1 MVSREDV
8 LKQVE
13 DLREEIVNFTKELVK
28 IPTVNPPGNKYDEC
42 AALIAKK
49 LQTIGFNVQLI
60 EVPSDKLKELAPHS
74 EGLPR
79 VSVLGSLKGAA
90 WKPSLHFNGH
100 FDVVPPGTGWT
111 RDPFLPTFDE
121 GKLYGRGTSDMKGG
135 IAAMVMAAQALVEA
149 GVKLRGELSISA
161 VPDEETG
168 GFAGTGYLVKNQLI
182 KADYA
187 IVTEPS
193 SISTIWNA
201 HKGALWLEITTLGK
215 AAHGSLPF
223 MGINA
228 FEKLIKVAQALEG
241 LKPKLTMRTS
251 SHHVEP
257 KEAMHP
263 TIMIGGVVLGGVKVN
278 VVPSRC
284 SMTIDRRL
292 IPEEKMSDAKK
303 EIEDVLKSLNLEDPE
318 LKIEVKSLLEAD
330 AAVTPQGEKIC
341 ETLAKNIKQ
350 VTDITPRFN
359 LCTAFLDMRF
369 LVNQAGIPTI
379 SYGPGLLKTAHTAD
393 EYVLV
398 DDLVNATKVLA
409 LTAMDLLK

>member
-1 MVSREDV
+1 LVNQKDV

-13 DLREEIVNFTKELVK
+13 SMREEIVDFTKELVK
-28 IPTVNPPGNKYDEC
+28 IPTINPPGEKYVEC

-49 LQTIGFNVQLI
+49 LQTIGFDTRLV
-60 EVPSDKLKELAPHS
+60 EVPSEELEELAPQGK
-74 EGLPR
+74 GLPR
-79 VSVLGSLKGAA
+79 VNVISLLKGAA
-90 WKPSLHFNGH
+90 QRPTLHFNGH

-111 RDPFLPTFDE
+111 RNPFSPAVDD

-135 IAAMVMAAQALVEA
+135 IAAMIMAAQALVEA
-149 GVKLRGELSISA
+149 GIKLRGGLAISA

-168 GFAGTGYLVKNQLI
+168 GFAGVGYLVKNRLI

-193 SISTIWNA
+193 SIGTIWNA

-228 FEKLIKVAQALEG
+228 FEKLVKVAQALEC
-241 LKPKLTMRTS
+241 LKPKFTKKTS

-257 KEAMHP
+257 KEAMYP
-263 TIMIGGVVLGGVKVN
+263 TIMIGGVVSGGVKVN
-278 VVPSRC
+278 VVPSSC

-292 IPEEKMSDAKK
+292 IPEEKMVDAKK
-303 EIEDVLKSLNLEDPE
+303 EVEEVIKSLSQKDPQ
-318 LKIEVKSLLEAD
+318 LKIEAKSLLEAE
-330 AAVTPQGEKIC
+330 AAVTSQREKIC
-341 ETLAKNIKQ
+341 QTLAKNIKQ
-350 VTDITPRFN
+350 VTSVTPKFN

-369 LVNQAGIPTI
+369 LVNQAGISTI
-379 SYGPGLLKTAHTAD
+379 SYGPGLLRTAHTAD

-398 DDLVNATKVLA
+398 DDLVIATKVLA
-409 LTAMDLLK
+409 LTAMDLLT

>member
-1 MVSREDV
+1 LVNREDV

-13 DLREEIVNFTKELVK
+13 NLRGEIVNFTKELVK
-28 IPTVNPPGNKYDEC
+28 ISTVNPPGEKYDEC

-49 LQTIGFNVQLI
+49 LESIGFNVQLI
-60 EVPSDKLKELAPHS
+60 EVPRDKLEELAPHG

-79 VSVLGSLKGAA
+79 VSVLASLKGTAQG
-90 WKPSLHFNGH
+90 PSLHFNGH

-111 RDPFLPTFDE
+111 KDPFLPTVDE

-135 IAAMVMAAQALVEA
+135 IATMVMAAQALVEA

-168 GFAGTGYLVKNQLI
+168 GFAGAGYLVRNRLI

-193 SISTIWNA
+193 SINTIWNA

-241 LKPKLTMRTS
+241 LKPKFALRTS

-263 TIMIGGVVLGGVKVN
+263 TIMIGGVVSGGVKVN

-303 EIEDVLKSLNLEDPE
+303 EIEDVLKSLNREDPE

-341 ETLAKNIKQ
+341 ETLAKNIRQ
-350 VTDITPRFN
+350 VTNITPQFS

-369 LVNQAGIPTI
+369 LVNQAGIPTV

-398 DDLVNATKVLA
+398 DDLVTATKVLA

>member
-1 MVSREDV
+1 LVSRKDV

-13 DLREEIVNFTKELVK
+13 DMREEIVNFTKELVK
-28 IPTVNPPGNKYDEC
+28 IPTVNPPGEKYDEC
-42 AALIAKK
+42 AALIAKR
-49 LQTIGFNVQLI
+49 LQDIGFDVRLV
-60 EVPSDKLKELAPHS
+60 EVPSEKLEELAPS
-74 EGLPR
+74 GKGLPR
-79 VSVLGSLKGAA
+79 VNVIGSLKGAA
-90 WKPSLHFNGH
+90 KGSTLHFNGH

-111 RDPFLPTFDE
+111 KDPFSPAVDD
-121 GKLYGRGTSDMKGG
+121 GKLYGRGTSDMKSG
-135 IAAMVMAAQALVEA
+135 IAAMIMAAKALVEA
-149 GVKLRGELSISA
+149 GVKLRGELAISA

-168 GFAGTGYLVKNQLI
+168 GFAGAGYLVKNRLI

-187 IVTEPS
+187 VVTEPS
-193 SISTIWNA
+193 SIGTIWNA

-228 FEKLIKVAQALEG
+228 FEKLVKVAQALES
-241 LKPKLTMRTS
+241 LKPKFTKKTS
-251 SHHVEP
+251 GHHLEP
-257 KEAMHP
+257 KEARHP
-263 TIMIGGVVLGGVKVN
+263 TIMIGGVVSGGVKVN

-292 IPEEKMSDAKK
+292 IPEEKMIDAKK
-303 EIEDVLKSLNLEDPE
+303 EVEEVIKGLSRKDPE
-318 LKIEVKSLLEAD
+318 LKIEVKSLLEAE
-330 AAVTPQGEKIC
+330 AAVTSKREKIC
-341 ETLAKNIKQ
+341 KTLTKNVKQ
-350 VTDITPRFN
+350 VTSVTPRFN

-369 LVNQAGIPTI
+369 LVNQAGIPTV

-398 DDLVNATKVLA
+398 DDLVIATKVLA